1 MPEGYVPVTKEEA
14 ARYQRGGFGNEIGF
28 GSRPALIIIDFMYS
42 FTDPDMPFGANMD
55 KEVNATAQV
64 LHLAR
69 QKNVPV
75 IFLALHYNEG
85 CESELGIWAKKM
97 TAMSMLKAGTRLVQI
112 DERVKPI
119 KGEPVITKKG
129 PSAFFGTHLTSL
141 LTHLRVD
148 TLIITGCTTS
158 GCVRATVVDALQYNF
173 RPIVPREC
181 VADRA
186 KGPHEANLFDINQKY
201 GDVIPMQ
208 KVLDYLNNLPR
219 QK

>member
-14 ARYQRGGFGNEIGF
+14 ARYQKGGFGNEIGF

-119 KGEPVITKKG
+119 KGEPVIIKKG

-158 GCVRATVVDALQYNF
+158 GCVRATVIDAASYSFKVGVIGEGCFDRVQISHKVNLCEMDAKYASV
-173 RPIVPREC
+173 ISVAEARE
-181 VADRA
+181 
-186 KGPHEANLFDINQKY
+186 
-201 GDVIPMQ
+201 
-208 KVLDYLNNLPR
+208 YLSRL
-219 QK
+219 